1 MHPSPQPPHK
11 ERVPRL
17 NRQVVCRPLTRFQAR
32 SAHAQAGLRG
42 EGYQFIPHLQFFH
55 AHEAVPRNIEGMAG
69 SDQKIFRASRCGLLA
84 RQCNLLDGQSQDRL
98 VITDMRCGYC
108 RQERLT

>member
-1 MHPSPQPPHK
+1 
-11 ERVPRL
+11 V
-17 NRQVVCRPLTRFQAR
+17 
-32 SAHAQAGLRG
+32 GLRG

-55 AHEAVPRNIEGMAG
+55 ADEAAPRNIEGMAG